1 MQLITSTEKEE
12 ETWVSATPFVDTE
25 IVIWVV
31 AIPIEV
37 STVMVPLESILIPL
51 TDGLIV
57 YEVESTTQFVSD
69 EDVEVVIVG
78 RLWPSIVV

>member
-1 MQLITSTEKEE
+1 
-12 ETWVSATPFVDTE
+12 
-25 IVIWVV
+25 
-31 AIPIEV
+31 
-37 STVMVPLESILIPL
+37 MVPLESILIPL

-78 RLWPSIVV
+78 RL